1 MEQPNNFE
9 RVVVGR
15 RPVWWIVFRK
25 EWVELLRDGRSLLFT
40 LLLPVFVVPAA
51 ILLFGGFT
59 TSSSDAQAILRAR
72 QAMAVF
78 LPMFLTM
85 FCFLGCMYPA
95 IDLFAGEKERRTLE
109 TLWLTPAARSELAV
123 GKIFLC
129 ATTGWISAALCLCVF
144 YGGGGLIALF
154 RVMGL
159 PVAQSWATSVSTLT
173 ASSAFL
179 IAVWLVLLAITFAT
193 TLLAISANASSFK
206 EAQSMMTPLYV
217 GLSLAMAP
225 LFFARD
231 FASQPG
237 AWRWATVPLVNLM
250 LLIQQQFRQQ
260 VSSSFASVTVGSSL
274 LVAALMFAVCL
285 RFSQREQS
293 FH

>member
-1 MEQPNNFE
+1 MDQPDGFE
-9 RVVVGR
+9 REVVAR
-15 RPVWWIVFRK
+15 RAVWWLVFRK
-25 EWVELLRDGRSLLFT
+25 EWLELLRDGRSLVFT

-51 ILLFGGFT
+51 VLLLGGFT
-59 TSSSDAQAILRAR
+59 TTSSDAQAILRAR

-109 TLWLTPAARSELAV
+109 TLWLTPAARSELAI

-129 ATTGWISAALCLCVF
+129 TTTGWMSAALCLCVF
-144 YGGGGLIALF
+144 YGGSALIALV
-154 RVMGL
+154 RALGL
-159 PVAQSWATSVSTLT
+159 PIAQSWAASVSTLT

-179 IAVWLVLLAITFAT
+179 IFIWLVPLAVTFAT

-206 EAQSMMTPLYV
+206 EAQSMMTPLYI

-231 FASQPG
+231 FASEPG
-237 AWRWATVPLVNLM
+237 AWHWATVPVVNVM
-250 LLIQQQFRQQ
+250 LLIQQQFRQHI
-260 VSSSFASVTVGSSL
+260 SWSFASVAVGFSL
-274 LVAALMFAVCL
+274 LVTAIMFAVCL
-285 RFSQREQS
+285 RSFQHEQS